1 MVYLHG
7 GGYVL
12 GGGVSYFFGPQLLV
26 EKDVVLVT
34 VQYRLGALGE
44 TSIFCFVLL
53 FRSFPPPIFGTGGSR
68 PPRGSR
74 LGSGHDPRLSFC
86 FQVIADNWFD

>member
-53 FRSFPPPIFGTGGSR
+53 FRSFPPPF
-68 PPRGSR
+68 
-74 LGSGHDPRLSFC
+74 LGRVGHDSRGGHDWGRVMTHDFLFV
-86 FQVIADNWFD
+86 FK